1 MRALARTGVAVGLLL
16 GLLGL
21 LTPHGAQAAGRPSAV
36 IAGGVVVTLDR
47 HDLTAGPGAKV
58 TFASTIRNTG
68 DRPLDGYV
76 AHLNILSTDKSVYVD
91 PEDWSPKRTQY
102 LDALAPGGSTTLHWR
117 VRAVTSGPILLFV
130 SVTSPTAA
138 TVTSSGPL
146 NMTVAGHRVVNAG
159 GVLPLVLW
167 MPAGVLALLG
177 ATSMRRLRHR

>member
-1 MRALARTGVAVGLLL
+1 MRALAR
-16 GLLGL
+16 
-21 LTPHGAQAAGRPSAV
+21 
-36 IAGGVVVTLDR
+36 IGVVCALPLALLAPHDASAANPESAIVAGQVVVELDQR
-47 HDLTAGPGAKV
+47 EVAASPGEKV
-58 TFASTIRNTG
+58 TFESTIRNTG
-68 DRPLDGYV
+68 DRPLADYV

-102 LDALAPGGSTTLHWR
+102 LDELAPGGSTTLSWN

-130 SVTSPTAA
+130 SVTSPTAR

-146 NMTVAGHRVVNAG
+146 NMTVGGQRVVNAG

-177 ATSMRRLRHR
+177 ATSVRRRRLR

>member
-1 MRALARTGVAVGLLL
+1 MRALARIGVAGALLL
-16 GLLGL
+16 AL
-21 LTPHGAQAAGRPSAV
+21 LTTHEAQAAGRESAV
-36 IAGGVVVTLDR
+36 VAGGVVVALDQ
-47 HDLTAGPGAKV
+47 HDVAASPGAKI

-102 LDALAPGGSTTLHWR
+102 LDELAPGGSTTLSWN

-130 SVTSPTAA
+130 SVTSPTAR

-146 NMTVAGHRVVNAG
+146 NMTVGGQRVVNAG

-177 ATSMRRLRHR
+177 ATSVRRRRLR